1 MSTIFLFPGQGSQ
14 KVGMGQE
21 LYQRYALV
29 KQKFEQAND
38 ILNQDLS
45 ALIFDG
51 PSEELQLTYNAQPAI
66 LLLSVAILEVL
77 NEEYGLK
84 ANAVAGH
91 SLGEFSALVAAGGL
105 SFEDALKTVKKRGE
119 LMQEAVPA
127 GVGSMAA
134 VLGAED
140 ALVENVCAEISKEG
154 NRVEPANY
162 NCPGQL
168 VISGHKQA
176 VDQACEQLKAK
187 GVKRCIPLKVSA
199 PFHSSL
205 LEPAGRALRPY
216 LEQIDWSK
224 TLNIPYWANVDAQ
237 KYTNTQGVVD
247 RLESQVW
254 SGVKWTQ
261 SLQAIFAENP
271 DAKCIEVGP
280 GNVVCGH
287 VKKINPEIMCVPS
300 QTEQDIQNLVK
311 ASV

>member
-1 MSTIFLFPGQGSQ
+1 MSTVFLFPGQGSQ

-21 LYQRYALV
+21 LYQHYDLV
-29 KQKFEQAND
+29 KHKFKQAND
-38 ILNQDLS
+38 ILNQDITK
-45 ALIFDG
+45 LIFEG
-51 PSEELQLTYNAQPAI
+51 SSEELQLTYNAQPAI

-77 NEEYGLK
+77 NKEYGVI
-84 ANAVAGH
+84 ADAVAGH

-119 LMQEAVPA
+119 LMQEAVPT
-127 GVGSMAA
+127 GIGSMAA

-140 ALVENVCAEISKEG
+140 ELVETVCKEISKEG
-154 NRVEPANY
+154 HKVEPANY

-168 VISGHKQA
+168 VISGHKKA

-205 LEPAGRALRPY
+205 LEPAGRALRTY

-224 TLNIPYWANVDAQ
+224 NLNIPYWANVDAQ
-237 KYTNTQGVVD
+237 KYTSTEGTVD

-254 SGVKWTQ
+254 SSVKWTQ
-261 SLQAIFAENP
+261 SLKAIFREYP
-271 DAKCIEVGP
+271 DANCIEVGP

-287 VKKINPEIMCVPS
+287 VKKINTDIKCAPS
-300 QTEQDIQNLVK
+300 QTEHDIQNLI
-311 ASV
+311 

>member
-1 MSTIFLFPGQGSQ
+1 MSTVFLFPGQGSQ

-21 LYQRYALV
+21 LYQQYSSV
-29 KQKFEQAND
+29 KKRFEYAND
-38 ILNQDLS
+38 VLQQDLKR
-45 ALIFDG
+45 LMFEG

-66 LLLSVAILEVL
+66 LLMSVAVCEVL
-77 NEEYGLK
+77 EQEYGIK
-84 ANAVAGH
+84 PDVVAGH

-119 LMQEAVPA
+119 LMQEAVPT

-140 ALVENVCAEISKEG
+140 ELVENVCAEVSKKG
-154 NRVEPANY
+154 HKVEPANY

-168 VISGHKQA
+168 VISGHKEA

-216 LEQIDWSK
+216 LEQVSWAKD
-224 TLNIPYWANVDAQ
+224 LNVPYWANVDAQ
-237 KYTNTQGVVD
+237 KYTSTEGVID

-254 SGVKWTQ
+254 SSVKWTQ
-261 SLQAIFAENP
+261 SLNSIFMENP
-271 DAKCIEVGP
+271 EAKCIEVGP

-287 VKKINPEIMCVPS
+287 VKKVNSEIECLPS
-300 QTEQDIQNLVK
+300 QTEADIQTLIK
-311 ASV
+311 ML